1 MHRLQTASVA
11 LLLIAGVSD
20 VNAQAK
26 NETVQDMYQICTGS
40 DDTERALCTGYVTGI
55 GDYMWLIGVARKD
68 QQLGLCASPSP
79 SHGAML
85 QAFVVWA
92 QHHPELWNK
101 EAEIGVRAAL
111 RETWP
116 CVGTNSR

>member
-11 LLLIAGVSD
+11 LLLIAGLSS
-20 VNAQAK
+20 VNAQT
-26 NETVQDMYQICTGS
+26 NNDTVQDMYQRCTGS
-40 DDTERALCTGYVTGI
+40 DEWERTLCTGYVSGI
-55 GDYMWLIGVARKD
+55 GDYMSVVGVVRRD
-68 QQLGLCASPSP
+68 QELGLCASPTP

-85 QAFVVWA
+85 QAFVIWA

-101 EAEIGVRAAL
+101 ESEIGVGLSL

-116 CVGTNSR
+116 CIEKH